1 MYRFKIGKLVVNSL
15 NNKIEIEPKTVN
27 IIIGPNNSGKSRF
40 LKEIRSFLNGRENE
54 LKIIDSIEN
63 NYPKDFFEL
72 NEGYNVQNK
81 VSRDYYGNLVLRTYA
96 GQTSNNWDINSS
108 IENYSTKNLNTISAN
123 WKEYFEGIIENKEK
137 EAFFQNLGQL
147 FYQYLGTEE
156 RLIIS
161 KIQKNYGLDSN
172 NTNFLSACKFEKV
185 LLDGLSKKVIEIFDR
200 DIILDTQTLGD
211 RLVFR
216 VGNDFDYIK
225 GTLNND
231 NEEITRLSKETTL
244 DDQGDGLKSF
254 VSTYLALNLKEKDVL
269 LLDEPE
275 AFLHPPLA
283 RQMGEM
289 IGEVKNSKKQI
300 FVATHS
306 VEILKGIL
314 SKCNDINVIRIR
326 QPEANKN
333 EVTLIDESIL
343 AGILKNPLLRVSRI
357 LEGLFCE
364 KVVITEAESDELI
377 YQEIIE
383 KMWPQSGLY
392 FAHGQNKQT
401 LAEIAELYESIRVP
415 YEIITD
421 FDILRNN
428 KDFNRF
434 MKIMNLDESEMQK
447 YENYCTE
454 FRNLIEA
461 KKDIKCST
469 EKEKDEILKKE
480 RDRVYHELGISFLDD
495 SDSGLKERLKELLEK
510 MQLKHLHILP
520 SGELET
526 ILVPFGVEYTHN
538 KKKWVMD
545 AINCIFELKKE
556 EIISNDPLTLFL
568 EKVVK

>member
-1 MYRFKIGKLVVNSL
+1 M
-15 NNKIEIEPKTVN
+15 
-27 IIIGPNNSGKSRF
+27 
-40 LKEIRSFLNGRENE
+40 
-54 LKIIDSIEN
+54 
-63 NYPKDFFEL
+63 
-72 NEGYNVQNK
+72 
-81 VSRDYYGNLVLRTYA
+81 
-96 GQTSNNWDINSS
+96 
-108 IENYSTKNLNTISAN
+108 
-123 WKEYFEGIIENKEK
+123 
-137 EAFFQNLGQL
+137 
-147 FYQYLGTEE
+147 
-156 RLIIS
+156 
-161 KIQKNYGLDSN
+161 DSN

-185 LLDGLSKKVIEIFDR
+185 LLDGLSKKVIEIFGR

-289 IGEVKNSKKQI
+289 IGEVRNSKKQI

-343 AGILKNPLLRVSRI
+343 ASILKNPLLRVSRI

-415 YEIITD
+415 YEVITD

-495 SDSGLKERLKELLEK
+495 SDSDLKERLKELLEK

-520 SGELET
+520 SGELDT

-545 AINCIFELKKE
+545 AINRIFELKKE
-556 EIISNDPLTLFL
+556 EIISNDSLTLFL